1 MVKRVNTKYNTIV
14 INEWGFKQKV
24 PFVFVHLIVHSVS
37 LFGEMSSEEPLH
49 LALQSVMIA
58 KNGKKQYL
66 CMMIIRQL

>member
-66 CMMIIRQL
+66 CMIIRQL

>member
-1 MVKRVNTKYNTIV
+1 M
-14 INEWGFKQKV
+14 

-49 LALQSVMIA
+49 LALQSVIIA

-66 CMMIIRQL
+66 CIILEILSILLG

>member
-1 MVKRVNTKYNTIV
+1 M
-14 INEWGFKQKV
+14 

-58 KNGKKQYL
+58 KNGKKLVNDYYAIITLPILEIQSMY
-66 CMMIIRQL
+66 IIRLMYPS

>member
-37 LFGEMSSEEPLH
+37 LFDEISSEEPLH
-49 LALQSVMIA
+49 LALQSVIIA
-58 KNGKKQYL
+58 RNGKKQYL
-66 CMMIIRQL
+66 VMIIRQL